1 MKIIIINGPN
11 LNLLSRRNP
20 DIYGSKSLE
29 EINHELK
36 KQAKEIGIEVEFFQ
50 SNHEGEII
58 DKLQNQAEF
67 DGVIIN
73 PGALA
78 HYSYSLRDALE
89 SLTRPAV
96 EVHLSNI
103 FAREDFRKQSVT
115 AAVCSGFLAGFG
127 WQVYVFALDIIVK
140 LAAAK
145 LKNSA
150 S

>member
-1 MKIIIINGPN
+1 MKIIVINGPN
-11 LNLLSRRNP
+11 LNLLSRRKP

-29 EINHELK
+29 EINSELK
-36 KQAKEIGIEVEFFQ
+36 KQAGQLAIEIEFFQ

-58 DKLQNQAEF
+58 DKLQKQAEF

-89 SLTRPAV
+89 SLTRPV
-96 EVHLSNI
+96 IEVHLSNI
-103 FAREDFRKQSVT
+103 FAREDFRQQSIT

-140 LAAAK
+140 LVAAK
-145 LKNSA
+145 LKNSV

>member
-1 MKIIIINGPN
+1 MKIIVINGPN

-29 EINHELK
+29 EINNELK
-36 KQAKEIGIEVEFFQ
+36 KQAEERAIEIEFFQ

-58 DKLQNQAEF
+58 NNLQREAKF

-73 PGALA
+73 PGAMA
-78 HYSYSLRDALE
+78 HYSYSLRDALD
-89 SLTRPAV
+89 SLTKPV
-96 EVHLSNI
+96 IEVHLSNI
-103 FAREDFRKQSVT
+103 FVREDFRQQSVT

-127 WQVYVFALDIIVK
+127 WQVYSFALDIIIK
-140 LAAAK
+140 LAVAK
-145 LKNSA
+145 LKKSA